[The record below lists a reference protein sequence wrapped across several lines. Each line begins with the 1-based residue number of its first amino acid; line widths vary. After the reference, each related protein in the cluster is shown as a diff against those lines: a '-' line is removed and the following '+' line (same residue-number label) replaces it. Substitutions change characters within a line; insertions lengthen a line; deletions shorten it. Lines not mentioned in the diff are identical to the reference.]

1 MCEKGTQNQFSEA
14 CSAALCQ
21 TFSKY
26 HSTFFK
32 MKKSEI
38 EAEILTAVAVVP
50 AMLDVTSKTWWKTI
64 PSEHL
69 VDVHYPYERHGLS
82 GKASNNAKLDA
93 KKDFLKFVDDNSQE
107 NGRRFDS
114 KNPTHY
120 FLPKFTTI
128 TIPKTTDPKYQE
140 KLRTSLTGEFNQV
153 QTELGKETIS
163 DFSAGSWLKIERPK
177 HAIYPHKV
185 DYCDTCASFKIQIQ
199 SKQQVINQLIANRGR
214 K

>member
-1 MCEKGTQNQFSEA
+1 
-14 CSAALCQ
+14 
-21 TFSKY
+21 
-26 HSTFFK
+26 
-32 MKKSEI
+32 MKVSEI
-38 EAEILTAVAVVP
+38 EAENLPAFAVVP
-50 AMLDVTSKTWWKTI
+50 AMLDVTLKTWWKTI

-69 VDVHYPYERHGLS
+69 VDVRYPYERHGLS

-140 KLRTSLTGEFNQV
+140 KLRTSLTGEFNRV

-163 DFSAGSWLKIERPK
+163 DFSARSWLKSERPK
-177 HAIYPHKV
+177 HAIIIS
-185 DYCDTCASFKIQIQ
+185 AQ
-199 SKQQVINQLIANRGR
+199 SRLL
-214 K
+214 